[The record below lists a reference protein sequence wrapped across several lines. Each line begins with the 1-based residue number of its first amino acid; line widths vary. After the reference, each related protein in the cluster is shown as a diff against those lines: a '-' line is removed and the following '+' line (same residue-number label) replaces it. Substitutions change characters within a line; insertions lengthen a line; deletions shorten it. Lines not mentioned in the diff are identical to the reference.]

1 MAKRI
6 SDTAKY
12 FPHYSDASSGDTL
25 TILQAT
31 FKNDGYAFWFRLLE
45 RLASADGHYLDMRNA
60 AKWRTLAAKSY
71 IDVEVADRIMA
82 ILLET
87 EAIDVELWAEYK
99 IIWCRN
105 LVDNLAD
112 VYRNRRREL
121 PQKPIVKDG
130 IITCNYGVTTCS
142 LHVNTSEL
150 HVNHMSKET
159 KLNETKLK
167 EKSSSSSMLY
177 TPNLEKI
184 YDLYETNIGDLTD
197 HIKTIIAGNYDRYN
211 GEWLT
216 EAISEAVRQNKRTW
230 AYIEGILRN
239 WNEYGKDNPASR
251 STALKH
257 R

>member
-25 TILQAT
+25 TALQTA

-45 RLASADGHYLDMRNA
+45 RLAAADGHYLDMRNDT
-60 AKWRTLAAKSY
+60 KWRTLAAKSF
-71 IDVEVADRIMA
+71 IDVETADKIME
-82 ILLET
+82 ILLAN
-87 EAIDVELWAEYK
+87 EAVDLELWTEYK

-150 HVNHMSKET
+150 HVNHMSNK
-159 KLNETKLK
+159 TKLK
-167 EKSSSSSMLY
+167 EIKLNKNSSSSSI
-177 TPNLEKI
+177 PPPSLEKVL
-184 YDLYETNIGDLTD
+184 DLYETNIGELTD
-197 HIKTIIAGNYDRYN
+197 QLKLIITDNYDEY
-211 GEWLT
+211 GGDWIT

-230 AYIEGILRN
+230 AYIEGILQN
-239 WNEYGKDNPASR
+239 WLQYGYKDPTSR
-251 STALKH
+251 CTTLKH